1 MIPVILIDS
10 DLMFC
15 QLLQKIITHRE
26 INVIGEAATGAKG
39 IELVRQNQKTS
50 PLVVLV
56 NTQLPDMSGEAACL
70 SIYRHWPHI
79 RCNFFDEYGTLADSI
94 SFNSILRQRLCHQG
108 SLLSQSGSDP
118 HGQHGKNLPT
128 A

>member
-1 MIPVILIDS
+1 MISVILIDS

-15 QLLQKIITHRE
+15 QLLQKIITNRE
-26 INVIGEAATGAKG
+26 INVIGEAATGVKG
-39 IELVRQNQKTS
+39 IELVRQHQKTS

-79 RCNFFDEYGTLADSI
+79 RCIFLMNTVHWPTLY
-94 SFNSILRQRLCHQG
+94 RLI
-108 SLLSQSGSDP
+108 QSS
-118 HGQHGKNLPT
+118 
-128 A
+128 